1 MFLILTTTSHN
12 GGSKCVLTQEYPGL
26 EKSGAITIGDTT
38 STIFYQ
44 ETDFITGPHIIV
56 VRADWLNVYTAN
68 FLIALLNME
77 KFRYPVFGRAFLKD
91 LIIETDTFM
100 EEYIKSLP
108 YSGNIE

>member
-1 MFLILTTTSHN
+1 MCIS
-12 GGSKCVLTQEYPGL
+12 Y
-26 EKSGAITIGDTT
+26 IIT

-91 LIIETDTFM
+91 LIIETEVMLPIDDNGNPDYTFM